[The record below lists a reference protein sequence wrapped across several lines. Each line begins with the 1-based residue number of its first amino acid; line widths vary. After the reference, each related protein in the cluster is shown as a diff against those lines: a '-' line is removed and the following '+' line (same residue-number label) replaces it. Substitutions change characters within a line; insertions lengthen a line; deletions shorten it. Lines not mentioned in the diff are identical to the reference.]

1 MGVEWLDRASVGLLG
16 RAEHREA
23 GQVIVAPVSRAIAML
38 GREINRGRMRKVL
51 RLANDL
57 FFGRMDVGQ
66 EHVGISLYSRLI
78 EYKFL

>member
-1 MGVEWLDRASVGLLG
+1 
-16 RAEHREA
+16 
-23 GQVIVAPVSRAIAML
+23 
-38 GREINRGRMRKVL
+38 MRKVL

-57 FFGRMDVGQ
+57 FFGRMYVGQ